1 MKQITFLLLFLI
13 SAGSSW
19 GQYYA
24 YGGYEYSS
32 FQSDELSA
40 IVTEF
45 NEREGHN
52 LGDLRA
58 LHGYRFGLGRYS
70 YVADVALGFGYLGR
84 KLSSVNPQLL
94 KETVELEYSLISA
107 DASVGFRPFKSKF
120 HSIGGSLHMGQMRY
134 RYSFGGDY
142 LVPIKNYNIWGELYA
157 ELAFP
162 FRFLLKKEQRER
174 LFYIFKI
181 RPYYRAY
188 RPLDLQALQ
197 RDFNFDQNVGFNEI
211 TQKGGQFG
219 IRLSLVV
226 PFLTK
231 EEQELYRR
239 TPKEAKKA
247 KIEKKYKTKTGTN

>member
-40 IVTEF
+40 IITEF
-45 NEREGHN
+45 NEREGHS
-52 LGDLRA
+52 LGDLGA
-58 LHGYRFGLGRYS
+58 LHGYRFGLGRYAEQTNVS
-70 YVADVALGFGYLGR
+70 LGFGYLGR

-94 KETVELEYSLISA
+94 KERVELEYSLISA
-107 DASVGFRPFKSKF
+107 DASLGFRPLKSKF
-120 HSIGGSLHMGQMRY
+120 HSIGASLHMGQMRY

-142 LVPIKNYNIWGELYA
+142 MVPVKNYNIWGELYA

-162 FRFLLKKEQRER
+162 FRFLLKKEQREH

-197 RDFNFDQNVGFNEI
+197 QDFNFDQNVGIDEMS
-211 TQKGGQFG
+211 QKGGQFG
-219 IRLSLVV
+219 LQLSLVV
-226 PFLTK
+226 PFLSK
-231 EEQELYRR
+231 EEELRYSRSPKADKR
-239 TPKEAKKA
+239 TKL
-247 KIEKKYKTKTGTN
+247 EKKVE